1 MNFNASDDVQYYEK
15 PLCEKLL
22 NEINYSFY
30 NLMFFFINRNY
41 IFQMDKHRVFVLYWY
56 LLDHI
61 I

>member
-30 NLMFFFINRNY
+30 NLMFFLLIEIIFFKWTNIGFSFY
-41 IFQMDKHRVFVLYWY
+41 IGIY
-56 LLDHI
+56 
-61 I
+61 